1 MYTSIYK
8 CSHTNI
14 YKHIYKYTCTHIRTQ
29 AQKYAHI
36 QSHLCAHT
44 NTYKHIYTNI
54 QAYTS
59 KHTRSH
65 TQKWEGETGLSRP
78 IGRVGHILVYA
89 HIHTCKCTHTH
100 ICNCICLQVTR
111 KSEIRLPISHWKGR
125 RWDFIYYALL
135 TWKRLCVLGLRRSQ
149 RMLLKAVN
157 G

>member
-1 MYTSIYK
+1 MKIAGRNISSNLPAKPQRRTCKSIYK
-8 CSHTNI
+8 CSHTNT
-14 YKHIYKYTCTHIRTQ
+14 YMHIYKYTCTHIRTQ

-44 NTYKHIYTNI
+44 NTYKHTYTNI

-65 TQKWEGETGLSRP
+65 TQKWEGETGLSRR

-100 ICNCICLQVTR
+100 MQLYLSSSH
-111 KSEIRLPISHWKGR
+111 SE
-125 RWDFIYYALL
+125 
-135 TWKRLCVLGLRRSQ
+135 V
-149 RMLLKAVN
+149 
-157 G
+157 